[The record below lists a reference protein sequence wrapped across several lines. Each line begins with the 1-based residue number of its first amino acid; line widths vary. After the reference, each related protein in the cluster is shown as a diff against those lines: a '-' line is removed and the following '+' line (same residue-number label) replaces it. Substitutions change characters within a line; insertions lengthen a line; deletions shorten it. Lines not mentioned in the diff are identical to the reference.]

1 MGIQQTEVHKKVISA
16 HFTKNEIKAI
26 LLEHVLKEVDLD
38 SPSSNAEVK
47 LSNSMGSRGTE
58 YSARCTVEV
67 KLPDPAVHL
76 ECSCMRASP
85 PKKP

>member
-16 HFTKNEIKAI
+16 YFTENEIKAI
-26 LLEHVLKEVDLD
+26 LLEHVLKQVGLD
-38 SPSSNAEVK
+38 SPSPGAEVR

-58 YSARCTVEV
+58 YSARCTIEV
-67 KLPDPAVHL
+67 KLPDPEGHS
-76 ECSCMRASP
+76 ECSCERTSP